1 MTDKFDDFQ
10 KEVAEANKESSNR
23 SEYFKLA
30 EGDNKIVVLT
40 NPKRY
45 GEVFGIG
52 IAYEDCGYG
61 KYASNKFLCYVKDL
75 KDGVIKLARLSF
87 TTAGQLVALGQGA
100 RTKFDGFPMP
110 YVVNIKTKNAGS
122 KEIETNVLAEE
133 DFTMTEEDSTT
144 IAGLD
149 TVEVILT
156 RMKDAQKKKVD
167 SDPEVQN
174 KVKAFV
180 EKKEL
185 EYKERGE
192 KMKKEQEIPTVQLGG
207 GAPEVDKVEYP
218 EEEINLEDIP
228 F

>member
-1 MTDKFDDFQ
+1 MSDKFDDFQ
-10 KEVAEANKESSNR
+10 KEVAEANKESSKR
-23 SEYFKLA
+23 SEYFKLS
-30 EGDNKIVVLT
+30 EGDNKILVLS
-40 NPKRY
+40 NPKRF

-52 IAYEDCGYG
+52 LAYEDCGYG

-75 KDGVIKLARLSF
+75 KDNTIKLAKLSY

-122 KEIETNVLAEE
+122 KEIETNILAEE
-133 DFTMTEEDSTT
+133 DYSLSEDDEKVLSE
-144 IAGLD
+144 LD

-156 RMKDAQKKKVD
+156 RMKDSQKKKVD
-167 SDPEVQN
+167 SDVSLQD
-174 KVKAFV
+174 KIRAFI
-180 EKKEL
+180 EKKEQ

-192 KMKKEQEIPTVQLGG
+192 KMKKEQEIPTVQVG
-207 GAPEVDKVEYP
+207 EKVETDNVEYP